1 MFEYFC
7 WASNGK
13 IEIMEVKNQ
22 AFFLFVNETSTIFSV
37 ATWSQLTIET
47 VEQLVKYVKSYQ

>member
-22 AFFLFVNETSTIFSV
+22 EFFLFVNETSTIFHFS
-37 ATWSQLTIET
+37 WLPGHS
-47 VEQLVKYVKSYQ
+47 